1 MSAYLEHV
9 SGVVL
14 EVDGQRAVAGEERRH
29 VSQDVRAVAADL
41 CLERR
46 DSLVDTVFVPVVHAG
61 GGASD
66 EERCGEEMGVVG
78 ELVGE

>member
-1 MSAYLEHV
+1 M

-46 DSLVDTVFVPVVHAG
+46 DSLVDTVFVSVVNAG
-61 GGASD
+61 A
-66 EERCGEEMGVVG
+66 ELELVTRRGVVRRWV
-78 ELVGE
+78 LWVS